1 MNKLLQAIAVVLSMA
16 LPGNAAGTYAK
27 DFEILRTINDTCTI
41 TEYVG
46 SRSDVVIPETIDGL
60 TVTKI
65 GAEAFRESEIVSV
78 QFPDS
83 IVSIGNYAFH
93 YCDDLTELVLP
104 EALQSIGTSAF
115 GYCSNLQSVTMSD
128 NVTDIESEAFIRC
141 KSLQEIRLSAS
152 LTEID
157 DGVFR
162 DCYHLQEVHLPDG
175 IRRLGTYAF
184 FGCRRLTS
192 INLPEGLKQIE
203 YRALNECEKLENVAV
218 PESLEVLGPQAFY
231 EYGNLTLHVVPGS
244 FSERIVAGE
253 APHIVADL
261 PPSGGEQEAPEE
273 TAAPIAL
280 ELPNWTTTVR
290 EREQAADF
298 IMEQKPLIG
307 SPAVVQEKKET
318 PSPEESAAPM
328 QEAEEGT
335 DPPQES
341 ATEVPPGPEDLLSLV
356 KPGAAP
362 ARQTQTEQP
371 SAAPTASALPAEAP
385 LPSPDAA
392 EDDESREW
400 TGRAIGATGGTVEA
414 TVSVARGI
422 IERCAIEDETRT
434 EEMEAG
440 YGLACSYV
448 TGRATQEIEG
458 LSKKDFM
465 RRIRAYSEETGCK
478 LSAGGE
484 DADAALTAFLAIK
497 DALAQ
502 P

>member
-162 DCYHLQEVHLPDG
+162 DCCRLQVVHLPDR
-175 IRRLGTYAF
+175 IRRLGT
-184 FGCRRLTS
+184 
-192 INLPEGLKQIE
+192 
-203 YRALNECEKLENVAV
+203 
-218 PESLEVLGPQAFY
+218 
-231 EYGNLTLHVVPGS
+231 
-244 FSERIVAGE
+244 
-253 APHIVADL
+253 
-261 PPSGGEQEAPEE
+261 
-273 TAAPIAL
+273 
-280 ELPNWTTTVR
+280 
-290 EREQAADF
+290 
-298 IMEQKPLIG
+298 
-307 SPAVVQEKKET
+307 
-318 PSPEESAAPM
+318 
-328 QEAEEGT
+328 
-335 DPPQES
+335 
-341 ATEVPPGPEDLLSLV
+341 
-356 KPGAAP
+356 
-362 ARQTQTEQP
+362 
-371 SAAPTASALPAEAP
+371 
-385 LPSPDAA
+385 
-392 EDDESREW
+392 
-400 TGRAIGATGGTVEA
+400 
-414 TVSVARGI
+414 
-422 IERCAIEDETRT
+422 
-434 EEMEAG
+434 
-440 YGLACSYV
+440 
-448 TGRATQEIEG
+448 
-458 LSKKDFM
+458 
-465 RRIRAYSEETGCK
+465 
-478 LSAGGE
+478 
-484 DADAALTAFLAIK
+484 
-497 DALAQ
+497 
-502 P
+502 